1 MTNAFSDTR
10 DALAE
15 YLLRLADTDMVLAQR
30 LCEWC
35 GNAPALEEEVAMMNV
50 GLDLLGQARNW
61 YDYAA
66 ELLDDGR
73 DADHLAFR
81 RNEREYRNLLIAEQP
96 RGDYAVTT
104 AKQFLFDVWHHLVL
118 SRLTESGDERI
129 AAVAAKALKE
139 ATYHRRRST
148 EWMLRL
154 GQGTEESHRRLSDA
168 VQNLWR
174 FTYELTDTDA
184 LEDRLAE
191 AGIGAGNVSDA
202 WRTEVA
208 RVFSEAGLEQPEPA
222 RHFYMDGKN
231 GKHTEHL
238 GFLLAEMQYLQR
250 AYPDAIW

>member
-1 MTNAFSDTR
+1 MQNNQ
-10 DALAE
+10 ALVE

-30 LCEWC
+30 FCEWC

-66 ELLDDGR
+66 ELRDDGR
-73 DADHLAFR
+73 DADFLAFR

-104 AKQFLFDVWHHLVL
+104 AKQFFFDVWHHLVL
-118 SRLTESGDERI
+118 TGLTESSDERI
-129 AAVAAKALKE
+129 AGLAAKGLKE
-139 ATYHRRRST
+139 STYHRRRSS

-154 GQGTEESHRRLSDA
+154 GQGTEESHRRLTDA

-174 FTYELTDTDA
+174 FTYELTDTDEI
-184 LEDRLAE
+184 EDQLAE
-191 AGIGAGNVSDA
+191 AGIGAGNVGDA
-202 WRTEVA
+202 WRAEVA
-208 RVFSEAGLEQPEPA
+208 RVFAEAGLDLPEPA

-238 GFLLAEMQYLQR
+238 GFLLAEMQSLPR
-250 AYPDAIW
+250 AYPDATW

>member
-1 MTNAFSDTR
+1 MNALT
-10 DALAE
+10 E

-35 GNAPALEEEVAMMNV
+35 GKAPALEEEVAMMNV

-81 RNEREYRNLLIAEQP
+81 RNEREYRNLLLAEYP

-104 AKQFLFDVWHHLVL
+104 AKQFFFDVWHHLVL
-118 SRLTESGDERI
+118 TRLSSSSDERI
-129 AAVAAKALKE
+129 AGLAAKGLKE
-139 ATYHRRRST
+139 ASYHRRRST

-154 GQGTEESHRRLSDA
+154 GQGTEESHRRLDDA

-184 LEDRLAE
+184 VEDQLAD
-191 AGIGAGNVSDA
+191 AGIGAGNVGEA
-202 WRTEVA
+202 WRAEVS
-208 RVFSEAGLEQPEPA
+208 RVLEQAGLDVPEPA
-222 RHFYMDGKN
+222 RHFYLDGKN
-231 GKHTEHL
+231 GKHTEQL
-238 GFLLAEMQYLQR
+238 GFLLAEMQYLPR
-250 AYPDAIW
+250 AYPDATW

>member
-1 MTNAFSDTR
+1 MTTDQ
-10 DALAE
+10 ALTE

-30 LCEWC
+30 FCEWC

-61 YDYAA
+61 YEYAA
-66 ELLDDGR
+66 ELRNDGH
-73 DADHLAFR
+73 DADFLAFR

-104 AKQFLFDVWHHLVL
+104 AKQFFFDVWHHLVL
-118 SRLTESGDERI
+118 TRLTESSDERI
-129 AAVAAKALKE
+129 AGIAAKGLKE

-154 GQGTEESHRRLSDA
+154 GQGTEESHRRLTDA

-174 FTYELTDTDA
+174 FTCELTDTDEI
-184 LEDRLAE
+184 EDQLAE
-191 AGIGAGNVSDA
+191 AGIGAGNVGDA
-202 WRTEVA
+202 WRAEVV
-208 RVFSEAGLEQPEPA
+208 RVFAEAGLELPEPA

-238 GFLLAEMQYLQR
+238 GFLLAEMQYLPR
-250 AYPDAIW
+250 AYPDATW

>member
-1 MTNAFSDTR
+1 MTTDQ
-10 DALAE
+10 ALTE

-30 LCEWC
+30 FCEWC

-61 YDYAA
+61 YDYVA
-66 ELLDDGR
+66 ELRDDGH
-73 DADHLAFR
+73 DADFLAFR

-104 AKQFLFDVWHHLVL
+104 AKQFFFDVWHHLVL
-118 SRLTESGDERI
+118 TRLTESSDERI
-129 AAVAAKALKE
+129 AGIAAKGLKE

-154 GQGTEESHRRLSDA
+154 GQGTEESHRRLTDA

-174 FTYELTDTDA
+174 FTCELTDTDEI
-184 LEDRLAE
+184 EDQLAE
-191 AGIGAGNVSDA
+191 AGIGAGNVGDA
-202 WRTEVA
+202 WRNEVA
-208 RVFSEAGLEQPEPA
+208 RVFAEAGLELPEPA

-238 GFLLAEMQYLQR
+238 GFLLAEMQYLPR
-250 AYPDAIW
+250 AYPDATW